1 MSKVYLEYN
10 PFKLETIIRIEDEP
24 VRENSVLNVG
34 NKRLQEWIDDLPTY
48 LYEECN
54 ENEFELE
61 FMGTKMDFEDIEE
74 VVLKARK
81 HDIRICLT
89 HIPVR
94 ELDHME
100 QRIEELFQE
109 IIQGPIEELKTE
121 DLKSTFEQALNDEFE
136 ITVVAT
142 MSAGKSTLINALLQQ
157 KIMPSSQEACT
168 ATISRI
174 KDVDQQTF
182 TAIPHSI
189 LGDQLDAIEAVTLDQ
204 MTNLNSDENISMVEL
219 NGNIPFTDSKE
230 TSLVLIDT
238 PGPNN
243 SRDENH
249 LKMTYKNLSESSK
262 TLVLYILNA
271 TQLGVDDDSKL
282 LKTVAESMKVGGKQS
297 KDRYLFVVNKLDQ
310 FRKGEDDVEVSLNK
324 VRKYL
329 ADRGIHDPN
338 IFPAAALPA
347 LDIRLLMNQV
357 EEIDEDLEFEISAA
371 TRKLNHNKQLH
382 LERYATLTSSIS
394 HKINQRLKEVEN
406 DDIYNKESALIHSG
420 IPAIEETIKLYVDKY
435 ARTAKVKNIVDT
447 FQQKLETSLA
457 FEKMKESIAK
467 QTDQHTIIQKQIVM
481 LTEKIEQGN
490 ESKAFKEKIEA
501 IDPVTQ
507 IKEKSREI
515 LTEQNRQI
523 GDKTAGS
530 QNKKFEMQEAE
541 EFVEKLLMTAKDH
554 HAILH
559 ANLELTIEKSLNRV
573 AFDLLKG
580 YREKIE
586 HLMDGMAIEGLAF
599 EPYDLIE
606 GELEFNQHA
615 IQQLIIKESVKVGEE
630 RYKNPEREGF
640 LGFFKFLKP
649 KTLVR
654 DIYEEKQYINGQ
666 ELIDLFLT
674 DIEENTRKSID
685 KICKEAGQITN
696 QIKENYAKKF
706 QEVDRLL
713 VEKLQELNRFTE
725 NAKNIE
731 SLLEISHQNL
741 MWLHEMEKKI
751 KAIIE
756 LEAIKFEEELSID
769 YTTL

>member
-10 PFKLETIIRIEDEP
+10 PFKLETNILIEGEA

-34 NKRLQEWIDDLPTY
+34 NKRLQEWVDQLPIY

-61 FMGTKMDFEDIEE
+61 FMGTSMDFEDVEE
-74 VVLKARK
+74 VVAKARQK
-81 HDIRICLT
+81 DIRIHLT

-100 QRIEELFQE
+100 QRIEELFHE
-109 IIQGPIEELKTE
+109 IVRGPIEELKTE

-174 KDVDQQTF
+174 KDIDQPTF
-182 TAIPHSI
+182 TAIPHPTFGEPLESI
-189 LGDQLDAIEAVTLDQ
+189 EDVSLEE
-204 MTNLNSDENISMVEL
+204 MTRLNSDESILMIEL
-219 NGNIPFTDSKE
+219 HGDIPFTDAKE

-282 LKTVAESMKVGGKQS
+282 LDMVAESMKVGGKQS

-329 ADRGIHDPN
+329 ANRGIHDPN

-347 LDIRLLMNQV
+347 LDIRQLMNQADEV
-357 EEIDEDLEFEISAA
+357 DEDLEFEISVM
-371 TRKLNHNKQLH
+371 TRKLNHNQQLH
-382 LERYATLTSSIS
+382 LERYATLTPSIRN
-394 HKINQRLKEVEN
+394 KMEQRLKEVEN
-406 DDIYNKESALIHSG
+406 GDIYNKDSALVHSG

-435 ARTAKVKNIVDT
+435 ARTAKVKNVVDT
-447 FQQKLETSLA
+447 FQQKLESSLA
-457 FEKMKESIAK
+457 FEKMKETIAK
-467 QTDQHTIIQKQIVM
+467 QADQHAAIQAQIAV
-481 LTEKIEQGN
+481 LTEKIQHGN
-490 ESKAFKEKIEA
+490 ESKAFKKKIEA
-501 IDPVTQ
+501 INPVLQ
-507 IKEKSREI
+507 IRAEGKR
-515 LTEQNRQI
+515 LQREQNQQI
-523 GDKTAGS
+523 TDVLAGK
-530 QNKKFEMQEAE
+530 QTTKFEMEEAE
-541 EFVEKLLMTAKDH
+541 AFAEELLATAQTSFTN
-554 HAILH
+554 LH
-559 ANLELTIEKSLNRV
+559 ANLELVIEKHLNRA

-580 YREKIE
+580 YREKILR
-586 HLMDGMAIEGLAF
+586 LMDGMEIAGIEF
-599 EPYDLIE
+599 EPYELVQGD
-606 GELEFNQHA
+606 LEFNQHS
-615 IQQLIIKESVKVGEE
+615 IQQVVIKESVKVGEE
-630 RYKNPEREGF
+630 TYKNPEREGII
-640 LGFFKFLKP
+640 GFFKIFEP
-649 KTLVR
+649 RTLVR
-654 DIYEEKQYINGQ
+654 EVYEEKQYVDGKS
-666 ELIDLFLT
+666 LVDLFIT
-674 DIEENTRKSID
+674 DVEVSTRKSINL
-685 KICKEAGQITN
+685 ICDEAGKTAD
-696 QIKENYAKKF
+696 QIKSSYDKKF
-706 QEVDRLL
+706 EEVDRLL
-713 VEKLQELNRFTE
+713 VTKLQELNRFTE

-731 SLLEISHQNL
+731 SLLEASHQKL
-741 MWLHEMEKKI
+741 VWLEAMETKI

-756 LEAIKFEEELSID
+756 LEAIKCEEEPSVD
-769 YTTL
+769 YTTI